1 MTQYFPGIYHIMS
14 DPSISALLLDA
25 KREYMLRL
33 LEICIG
39 PVATTIHA
47 MFQRA
52 IQQES
57 NGLYAFQQALR
68 TVPAWNQHVVLEKSN
83 EITSKFPYVDDLIAA
98 CIVTQVKIMS
108 SIRLSSDKPNI
119 RLNLPATTDFVHQL
133 YIQTAKRVY
142 EDPFV
147 MTSETT
153 PVLALEGIVNE
164 ALERTVRKMI
174 PFQDVLQ
181 AYLQS
186 GGETSKA
193 AEAIATATSSESSDD
208 FKPEKPRPP
217 APSYSE
223 SSSEEEEELI
233 QVPIPQNIVQPPPA
247 PQATEAA
254 APAAPAP
261 PPPAPQPAEASAPPP
276 TAPAPAAAPPPQPAA
291 PQLFASGPQQLRQG
305 F

>member
-1 MTQYFPGIYHIMS
+1 MTQYFPAIYHIMS

-223 SSSEEEEELI
+223 SSSEEEEEPI
-233 QVPIPQNIVQPPPA
+233 QVPIPQNIVQPPPQPA
-247 PQATEAA
+247 EAA

-261 PPPAPQPAEASAPPP
+261 PPPAPQPTEA
-276 TAPAPAAAPPPQPAA
+276 APAPAAAPAAISPPRPAPQQP

>member
-1 MTQYFPGIYHIMS
+1 MS

-33 LEICIG
+33 LEICIS
-39 PVATTIHA
+39 PVATTIQG

-52 IQQES
+52 IQEGGRS

-68 TVPAWNQHVVLEKSN
+68 AVPAWNQHIVMEKSN
-83 EITSKFPYVDDLIAA
+83 DITSKFPYVDDLIAA

-153 PVLALEGIVNE
+153 PVLALEGIVND

-181 AYLQS
+181 AYLQG
-186 GGETSKA
+186 GGETTKA

-208 FKPEKPRPP
+208 FKPHRKALPP
-217 APSYSE
+217 PQPESDSDQE
-223 SSSEEEEELI
+223 SSSEEDEPI
-233 QVPIPQNIVQPPPA
+233 QVPIPQTIVQPQQASPPEEAAPVAPAPVAPAPVAPAPVAPAPVAPAPLQQQPMAPA
-247 PQATEAA
+247 PQ
-254 APAAPAP
+254 
-261 PPPAPQPAEASAPPP
+261 
-276 TAPAPAAAPPPQPAA
+276 
-291 PQLFASGPQQLRQG
+291 QLFASGPQLRQG